1 MTTNLPLDCAT
12 INNVT
17 VQFNRKTRQRGKK
30 AKRQRG
36 NEATRQKKIQSPR
49 LRSVSVPSPLRL
61 RSGSLKKIRDPEDRS
76 EIEFAAFFIGW
87 LAVEV

>member
-17 VQFNRKTRQRGKK
+17 VQFNRKT
-30 AKRQRG
+30 RQRG

-61 RSGSLKKIRDPEDRS
+61 RSGSLKNIRDPEDRS